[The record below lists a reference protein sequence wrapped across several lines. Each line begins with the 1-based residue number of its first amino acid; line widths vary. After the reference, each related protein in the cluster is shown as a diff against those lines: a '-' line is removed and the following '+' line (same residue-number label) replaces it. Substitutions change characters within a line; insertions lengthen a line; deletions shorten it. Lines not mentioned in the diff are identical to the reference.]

1 MRAGVRRE
9 HRWAPDSPES
19 RDRMVP
25 LKQLLVPL
33 TVGVGAARHLAWYVA
48 YHVTGEPRRP

>member
-1 MRAGVRRE
+1 MRAGVRRG